1 MADTPR
7 VFLTLGVRPC
17 GAFSQDLDV
26 DGGLGDNPR
35 KSLPDVKPCVCM
47 LPIPPLDFVMVLKS
61 NFIQMS
67 SATHQKREISICKM
81 MLDSNAHLYGV
92 PPPDGDGTNICTLSS
107 LVMVMILPVSG
118 LFELAPKPPVLVI
131 IEPDSSTA

>member
-17 GAFSQDLDV
+17 GAVSQDLDV

-35 KSLPDVKPCVCM
+35 KSLPDIKPCACM
-47 LPIPPLDFVMVLKS
+47 LPTPPLDFVMVLKS
-61 NFIQMS
+61 NIIQTIL
-67 SATHQKREISICKM
+67 AHANYVQLLICKM